1 MIDFVTNVQIRGRMY
16 SLFGKL
22 ENPKKVLETLVEKLN
37 DKNPAIRA
45 ETTLFIMRNVKP
57 KAIVLGKPILKELMP
72 KLIANL
78 SHSDKN
84 IREATAK
91 CLAVIKGNI
100 GLRFNIFLLCVKIF
114 SP

>member
-1 MIDFVTNVQIRGRMY
+1 
-16 SLFGKL
+16 
-22 ENPKKVLETLVEKLN
+22 
-37 DKNPAIRA
+37 
-45 ETTLFIMRNVKP
+45 MRNVKP

-100 GLRFNIFLLCVKIF
+100 GLRFTISLRCIYIFEP
-114 SP
+114 S